1 MPYIGQ
7 LPATGEN
14 NAFRIL
20 DDISSYVLTFDGS
33 DASVVSTSN
42 DTITITGAENRF
54 LTGQRVTYSKG
65 SGGTVITGLTDD
77 TAYYVIRDSNTTI
90 KLATS
95 SSNATNG
102 VAVDLTGVGGG
113 TAHKITLAFDGTNTK
128 FRTTYDSGKQDPKVT
143 RAAQLVLSI
152 NGIIQQ
158 PIDSTSPSSGFGIDG
173 GDIVFSTAPDANDD
187 FWGHVLASNTVTF
200 DISDNDIDNFTG
212 DGSTVNFTLS
222 KTPSDNRNVLVTL
235 DGVVQYPSD
244 NSTTRAYQVSENEL
258 QFVSAPALNVS
269 IQVRHIGFAGAS
281 SGSSA
286 SGGVTGFYGRT
297 GNVVLKNTDNPVI
310 GNLTAV
316 DGTFSGNVSIAKTLT
331 YMDVAHIDAVGVVTA
346 QSGIQCL
353 DDLNVGLGTFFVDKS
368 TGFVGIGTI
377 VPARRLHV
385 VSDQQVVGLLTST
398 NAANRSFLR
407 MMDPTTTSQG
417 YAPSIGSRGDYL
429 DLRTGSSSPIRLTID
444 SSGDIGIGT
453 TAPAQVLHLERNGAF
468 QILLKRGGGSPSEV
482 AFKNSA
488 NYAVISNNTNGIDL
502 QTGTTPSSSL
512 HIDQD
517 GHVGIT
523 TEEPQ
528 RNLHIHQNTA
538 ANAYLHMTNSTT
550 GATTTDGFSL
560 YIATSGI
567 AYYRARETTG
577 QHVFYT
583 GTTEKFRIDEDGK
596 VGILSTSPGKT
607 LDIIGSLQVKD
618 TGNKIGLLIDPSTGD
633 FQVNQSV
640 ASWGNPSV
648 DPVALLRWG
657 WAGATGNYMYMGS
670 GGNDS
675 IANQMALLISG
686 ESGFK
691 VGRSAWDGTNG
702 DISATNE
709 FFTVSKTGSVGIGTS
724 VPAGR
729 LEVID
734 SSALGIISR
743 SATTQ
748 ATDTN
753 KGLKVRNNSTTNT
766 FSVSYKG
773 EGYFAGRVGIGT
785 DDPSTDIHIWDDAP
799 NIRLTDTN
807 PYVANRYG
815 QIAQSGGVLQLS
827 ARGDGSEHGSIYF
840 YNVNNSE
847 TLNAYRIHDN
857 YHSWYTADAS
867 NSVKMRLT
875 NAGGLGIGTIT
886 PDHLLHVHKGG
897 GDAVISIESTGN
909 GNHSALEFI
918 RTSSGGDNKGAAS
931 IFVTGNTGTSEAKL
945 EFGVGHN
952 INHGTDTRMV
962 IMGNGEV
969 GIGTDDAIT
978 QLHLKGSDPTFRIQ
992 RYDQNA
998 YADIT
1003 ADTSGKI
1010 IFKSDPGAHA
1020 SSDGFQFTVN
1030 NDEKLMINSSG
1041 QVGINQ
1047 DDWTDKNHMLE
1058 VVNDT
1063 HNVEIARFTSS
1074 SGGSGSVVGEGSIGL
1089 SVFGLTTYPHV
1100 SIGVEEAGNAS
1111 YAGHLT
1117 FATRSAG
1124 NDSKPVEKMRIKSS
1138 GEVGIGTTTPSGTL
1152 HLSGTGPI
1160 LTCTADNGSSG
1171 LRINTVNQTT
1181 GQIVRFQQDTTTKF
1195 EVAWNGH
1202 TTITNGFSFG
1212 PHHGHT
1218 NDESVKMHMYSD
1230 DNINDAV
1237 NFTVAIQFGNANNGP
1252 FMIELYQAHSHYKGN
1267 ASYCKILGS
1276 YGASDGAN
1284 GGCSFL
1290 VLEKQGHIDTGSVF
1304 AVTDNSTTTQRTN
1317 NTDYTITITGKSASS
1332 NSGTSLKVKT
1342 YVIVYSRTIPAS
1354 VVFAEV

>member
-77 TAYYVIRDSNTTI
+77 TAYYAIRDSNTTI

-377 VPARRLHV
+377 VPVRKLHV
-385 VSDQQVVGLLTST
+385 VSDEQVVGLLTST
-398 NAANRSFLR
+398 NAANKSFLR
-407 MMDPTTTSQG
+407 MSDPTTTSQG
-417 YAPSIGSRGDYL
+417 TAPSIGSKGDFL
-429 DLRTGSSSPIRLTID
+429 ELRTGSATRLTID
-444 SSGDIGIGT
+444 SSGNIGIGS
-453 TAPAQVLHLERNGAF
+453 TAPAQLLHLEKNGAF

-482 AFKNSA
+482 AFKNSG

-512 HIDQD
+512 HIDQY
-517 GHVGIT
+517 GKVGIT

-538 ANAYLHMTNSTT
+538 ASAYLHMTNSTT

-596 VGILSTSPGKT
+596 VGI
-607 LDIIGSLQVKD
+607 GSD
-618 TGNKIGLLIDPSTGD
+618 DPD
-633 FQVNQSV
+633 
-640 ASWGNPSV
+640 
-648 DPVALLRWG
+648 
-657 WAGATGNYMYMGS
+657 
-670 GGNDS
+670 
-675 IANQMALLISG
+675 
-686 ESGFK
+686 
-691 VGRSAWDGTNG
+691 AWLH
-702 DISATNE
+702 IQ
-709 FFTVSKTGSVGIGTS
+709 TVS
-724 VPAGR
+724 
-729 LEVID
+729 
-734 SSALGIISR
+734 
-743 SATTQ
+743 TT
-748 ATDTN
+748 
-753 KGLKVRNNSTTNT
+753 
-766 FSVSYKG
+766 
-773 EGYFAGRVGIGT
+773 
-785 DDPSTDIHIWDDAP
+785 
-799 NIRLTDTN
+799 
-807 PYVANRYG
+807 
-815 QIAQSGGVLQLS
+815 
-827 ARGDGSEHGSIYF
+827 
-840 YNVNNSE
+840 
-847 TLNAYRIHDN
+847 
-857 YHSWYTADAS
+857 
-867 NSVKMRLT
+867 
-875 NAGGLGIGTIT
+875 
-886 PDHLLHVHKGG
+886 
-897 GDAVISIESTGN
+897 
-909 GNHSALEFI
+909 
-918 RTSSGGDNKGAAS
+918 
-931 IFVTGNTGTSEAKL
+931 
-945 EFGVGHN
+945 
-952 INHGTDTRMV
+952 
-962 IMGNGEV
+962 
-969 GIGTDDAIT
+969 
-978 QLHLKGSDPTFRIQ
+978 
-992 RYDQNA
+992 
-998 YADIT
+998 
-1003 ADTSGKI
+1003 
-1010 IFKSDPGAHA
+1010 
-1020 SSDGFQFTVN
+1020 
-1030 NDEKLMINSSG
+1030 
-1041 QVGINQ
+1041 
-1047 DDWTDKNHMLE
+1047 
-1058 VVNDT
+1058 
-1063 HNVEIARFTSS
+1063 
-1074 SGGSGSVVGEGSIGL
+1074 
-1089 SVFGLTTYPHV
+1089 
-1100 SIGVEEAGNAS
+1100 
-1111 YAGHLT
+1111 
-1117 FATRSAG
+1117 
-1124 NDSKPVEKMRIKSS
+1124 
-1138 GEVGIGTTTPSGTL
+1138 
-1152 HLSGTGPI
+1152 
-1160 LTCTADNGSSG
+1160 
-1171 LRINTVNQTT
+1171 
-1181 GQIVRFQQDTTTKF
+1181 
-1195 EVAWNGH
+1195 
-1202 TTITNGFSFG
+1202 
-1212 PHHGHT
+1212 
-1218 NDESVKMHMYSD
+1218 
-1230 DNINDAV
+1230 
-1237 NFTVAIQFGNANNGP
+1237 
-1252 FMIELYQAHSHYKGN
+1252 
-1267 ASYCKILGS
+1267 
-1276 YGASDGAN
+1276 
-1284 GGCSFL
+1284 
-1290 VLEKQGHIDTGSVF
+1290 
-1304 AVTDNSTTTQRTN
+1304 
-1317 NTDYTITITGKSASS
+1317 
-1332 NSGTSLKVKT
+1332 
-1342 YVIVYSRTIPAS
+1342 
-1354 VVFAEV
+1354 

>member
-77 TAYYVIRDSNTTI
+77 TAYYAIRDSNTTI

-377 VPARRLHV
+377 VPVRKLHV
-385 VSDQQVVGLLTST
+385 VSDEQVVGLLTST
-398 NAANRSFLR
+398 NAANKSFLR
-407 MMDPTTTSQG
+407 MSDPTTTSQG
-417 YAPSIGSRGDYL
+417 TAPSIGSKGDFL
-429 DLRTGSSSPIRLTID
+429 ELRTGSATRLTID
-444 SSGDIGIGT
+444 SSGNIGIGS
-453 TAPAQVLHLERNGAF
+453 TAPAQLLHLEKNGAF

-482 AFKNSA
+482 AFKNSG

-512 HIDQD
+512 HIDQN
-517 GHVGIT
+517 GKVGIT

-538 ANAYLHMTNSTT
+538 ASAYLHMTNSTT

-596 VGILSTSPGKT
+596 VGIGSDDPDAWLHIQTVST
-607 LDIIGSLQVKD
+607 
-618 TGNKIGLLIDPSTGD
+618 TGD
-633 FQVNQSV
+633 EDLIKLSRNQYEVGKIRRS
-640 ASWGNPSV
+640 
-648 DPVALLRWG
+648 
-657 WAGATGNYMYMGS
+657 AGAMRVSGDGNLHLEADYNTDHGAT
-670 GGNDS
+670 DS
-675 IANQMALLISG
+675 NIIFNVDDD
-686 ESGFK
+686 EK
-691 VGRSAWDGTNG
+691 VRITSAGRL
-702 DISATNE
+702 
-709 FFTVSKTGSVGIGTS
+709 GIGTDNPSHDLDIES
-724 VPAGR
+724 VHPTIE
-729 LEVID
+729 LKD
-734 SSALGIISR
+734 SDNNYIFQLTQSG
-743 SATTQ
+743 SATYVDF
-748 ATDTN
+748 DTTGEGSSSLRIRN
-753 KGLKVRNNSTTNT
+753 AGSEKVRITS
-766 FSVSYKG
+766 G
-773 EGYFAGRVGIGT
+773 GLVGIGT
-785 DDPSTDIHIWDDAP
+785 DNPDSKLSIYSGTAGTVTADADADE
-799 NIRLTDTN
+799 LTLES
-807 PYVANRYG
+807 
-815 QIAQSGGVLQLS
+815 SGNVGLS
-827 ARGDGSEHGSIYF
+827 LLTAATGESSIYF
-840 YNVNNSE
+840 GNPGTNGQKDGWIKY
-847 TLNAYRIHDN
+847 
-857 YHSWYTADAS
+857 YHESHSTTADRRCLS
-867 NSVKMRLT
+867 FKTGGGSEKMRLDAT
-875 NAGGLGIGTIT
+875 GRLLINRTAQHASSSERLSVNGMTSIQKDSTSTAGLYVFNEETTSDGTVQPFIFCHDGSGIRSGLGVQRSTGKTILNGQFGISLRT
-886 PDHLLHVHKGG
+886 GSSGVG
-897 GDAVISIESTGN
+897 GDERLFIKSDGN
-909 GNHSALEFI
+909 
-918 RTSSGGDNKGAAS
+918 
-931 IFVTGNTGTSEAKL
+931 
-945 EFGVGHN
+945 
-952 INHGTDTRMV
+952 
-962 IMGNGEV
+962 V
-969 GIGTDDAIT
+969 GIGTDNAST

-992 RYDQNA
+992 RYDQSA
-998 YADIT
+998 YGDIT
-1003 ADTSGKI
+1003 VDTAGKI
-1010 IFKSDPGAHA
+1010 IFKSDPGAAA

-1047 DDWTDKNHMLE
+1047 DDWADKDHMLE

-1089 SVFGLTTYPHV
+1089 SVFSSTTYPHV
-1100 SIGVEEAGNAS
+1100 SIGVEENSNAS

-1152 HLSGTGPI
+1152 HLSGTGPV

-1171 LRINTVNQTT
+1171 LRVNTVNQTT
-1181 GQIVRFQQDTTTKF
+1181 GQVFRIQQDSTTKF

-1212 PHHGHT
+1212 PHSGHT
-1218 NDESVKMHMYSD
+1218 NDENVKMHLYSD

-1237 NFTVAIQFGNANNGP
+1237 DFSVAIQFGNANNGP
-1252 FMIELYQAHSHYKGN
+1252 FMIELYQAHGHYTGN

-1276 YGASDGAN
+1276 YGAHDAS

-1290 VLEKQGHIDTGSVF
+1290 VLEKQGYIDTGGVF
-1304 AVTDNSTTTQRTN
+1304 EVTDNSTSTQRTN
-1317 NTDYTITITGKSASS
+1317 NTNYTVTITGKAASS
-1332 NSGTSLKVKT
+1332 DTGTSLKVKT
-1342 YVIVYSRTIPAS
+1342 YVIVYSRTGPAS